1 MTRPLV
7 LPDHNLLQEVYAVL
21 PVTEAIEVDL
31 VAFRVYDRFNY
42 AAEEEDILPSEM
54 EGAIAD
60 RLRRLRAKGRAEKIG
75 DGWKRSGA
83 PGPART

>member
-21 PVTEAIEVDL
+21 PVTEAAPVDDL
-31 VAFRVYDRFNY
+31 AWIVYERFDY
-42 AAEEEDILPSEM
+42 AADGGDILPSEL
-54 EGAIAD
+54 EGAVAD